1 MILFCQESV
10 FLGILGHLG
19 KVFCQKYVKTL
30 FVYRPFVTKEFNLFV
45 FNASCM
51 KCYRLRDQN
60 RIVFLMG
67 SQVERI
73 EKNYSTE
80 RRRLSIDFQM
90 ADQNNQSLE
99 LLLDDEAYTLFEIRW
114 QRFQNSDEI
123 FFDFAEFQ

>member
-1 MILFCQESV
+1 M

-19 KVFCQKYVKTL
+19 KVFCQKYVETL

-90 ADQNNQSLE
+90 IDQNNQSLE

>member
-1 MILFCQESV
+1 M
-10 FLGILGHLG
+10 FLGILGHLE
-19 KVFCQKYVKTL
+19 KVFCQKYVEIL
-30 FVYRPFVTKEFNLFV
+30 FVYRPFVTKEFNLYV
-45 FNASCM
+45 VNASCM

-60 RIVFLMG
+60 RIVFLVG

-90 ADQNNQSLE
+90 IDQNNQSLE

-114 QRFQNSDEI
+114 QRFQNSDTI

>member
-1 MILFCQESV
+1 V

-19 KVFCQKYVKTL
+19 KVFCQKYVETL

-90 ADQNNQSLE
+90 INQNNQSLE
-99 LLLDDEAYTLFEIRW
+99 LLLAEEAYTLFEIRW
-114 QRFQNSDEI
+114 HRFQTSDEI